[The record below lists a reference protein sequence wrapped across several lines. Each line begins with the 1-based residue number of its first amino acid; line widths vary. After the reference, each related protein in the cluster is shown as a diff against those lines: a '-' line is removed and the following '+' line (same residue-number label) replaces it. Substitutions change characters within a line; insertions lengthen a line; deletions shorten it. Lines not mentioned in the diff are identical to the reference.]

1 MDDILREAL
10 PSAEWIAVAPG
21 RVNLLGEHV
30 DYNDG
35 LVLPAAIDRTV
46 RAAIAARDDGFVHV
60 RSLDLDASVSF
71 SLEGLEEKL
80 DAEGK
85 PLPHWALYP
94 AGVAW
99 ALQQEGFKPAGMD
112 AVITSNVPIGA
123 GLSSSAAVELA
134 FAAGWQAIG
143 NWKIE
148 RMRLAQICR
157 RAENDYAGVNCG
169 LMDQFACAHG
179 VARHAL
185 FFDTR
190 SLAWQPI
197 PLPLNTSIVIADS
210 SIERELSGSAYN
222 QRRQECQDALA
233 FAQQAFP
240 QARSLRDISVQDLQH
255 LADRMPQTLFSRM
268 RHVVEEIERVK
279 QGCQLLFAD
288 DTRGFGQLMAAGHA
302 SLRDLFAVSIPE
314 LDMLVEIA
322 LKLPGCFGARL
333 TGAGFGG
340 CTVNLVESSAAE
352 TFARQLGAAYL
363 AQSGMDAKITICKL
377 SRGVHVDRI
386 GSKNAE

>member
-1 MDDILREAL
+1 
-10 PSAEWIAVAPG
+10 
-21 RVNLLGEHV
+21 
-30 DYNDG
+30 
-35 LVLPAAIDRTV
+35 
-46 RAAIAARDDGFVHV
+46 
-60 RSLDLDASVSF
+60 
-71 SLEGLEEKL
+71 
-80 DAEGK
+80 
-85 PLPHWALYP
+85 
-94 AGVAW
+94 
-99 ALQQEGFKPAGMD
+99 
-112 AVITSNVPIGA
+112 
-123 GLSSSAAVELA
+123 
-134 FAAGWQAIG
+134 
-143 NWKIE
+143 
-148 RMRLAQICR
+148 
-157 RAENDYAGVNCG
+157 
-169 LMDQFACAHG
+169 MDQFACAHG

-233 FAQQAFP
+233 FAQQVFP

-255 LADRMPQTLFSRM
+255 LADRMPQTLFDRM

-352 TFARQLGAAYL
+352 TFARQPGAIKHRA
-363 AQSGMDAKITICKL
+363 GWTAKITICKP

-386 GSKNAE
+386 GSN